1 MRKPVSHQRR
11 AASCAVLCTTG
22 LFVVLLLALVTT
34 AGAAAKS
41 RLEVP
46 QRAMGLLHDQCLS
59 CHNEEKKKGGLSM
72 QTRALLLK
80 GGDSGKVISSGKPD
94 KSLLFQALQPD
105 ADPHMP
111 PKKQLSTNQIEI
123 VRRWI
128 AEGVKW
134 DEAAMR
140 GEKPVREVKLE
151 SLPPGRAPVVTL
163 ALAPDGRLLA
173 IGRGQRIVVHDTQ
186 ATNFPV
192 VADFEAHRDAVRA
205 LVWSPDGR
213 ALASGAFRE
222 LALWETNAFKAN
234 WSVRTGW
241 VGRVTALRFSA
252 YGGALVAADSAVAE
266 SGWIRLFA
274 ADSGRPTAAWLAHA
288 DSISDLVVSPDG
300 GMLAT
305 AGGDKVIKL
314 WEMISQREIARL
326 EGHVGAV
333 TGLGFNTNG
342 TELVSVSL
350 DKQLKI
356 WDVKTRESTL
366 TIGGRKQGFNAAA
379 WSANGGAVVTVD
391 DGGQLD
397 SFKNFKRHT
406 GEQSSA
412 TADEKQL
419 GRWLEPLHTVVVS
432 ADGKRAFTGGQD
444 GVVYAVSSEGKTLA
458 TLRPAEIAVADSSSS
473 STRGNEA
480 PIVGKKSKA
489 KKAQSLLTSA
499 ATSDGARLEV
509 DGSSPSF
516 VRDVMPLLARAG
528 CAAGS
533 CHAKADGQNG
543 FKLSVFNYDLKSDF
557 AEIVKEGRGRRV
569 FPAAPEESLLLLKST
584 LAVEHGGGQR
594 IEPGSRTH
602 ETLLRWIRGG
612 MIYQHTNEPALV
624 RVEVEPREQR
634 YKKSVK
640 QPLRVTAH
648 YSDDTTRDV
657 TALADYSASDK
668 EIAAVDET
676 GIVRVGQL
684 SGESAV
690 VARYMGF
697 VDAARITIPADRLL
711 PEERYAALPRNNFID
726 DLAWVQFR
734 KLGLFPSEPCTD
746 AEFLRR
752 STLDT
757 IGVLPT
763 ADEARAFLANT
774 NARKRELWID
784 HLLAHPAYADFWAN
798 KWADL
803 LRPNP
808 DRVGVKSVFTLDQW
822 LRESFRANKPY
833 DQFAREILLAEGS
846 NHRDGPAVIYRDRR
860 EPSDLT
866 TMFSQLFLGVRME
879 CAKCHHHPNEKWSQ
893 DDFYQFA
900 AFFGTVK
907 HKGAGLSPPIS
918 AGNETF
924 YFAPGGTVK
933 HPLTDDVM
941 KPRPP
946 EGAFIANTN
955 TDPRRGLVTW
965 LTEEKNPFFARA
977 GVNRVWAGF
986 FGRGFVDPVDD
997 FRVSNP
1003 VVNEPLLDAVA
1014 ADFAKHGYDMK
1025 HLVRTILQSRLYQL
1039 SSEPNEWNLADTKN
1053 FSRSLRRRLPA
1064 EALLDAVVDVTGVPE
1079 EFNGVAPGARAMQTW
1094 SYKIGSHFLDA
1105 FGRPNS
1111 SSDCPC
1117 ERDLRT
1123 SVVQSLH
1130 MMNSK
1135 ALQTKLTQSTGRAA
1149 KLAASTRSPEDI
1161 VTELYFT
1168 LFNRPPTHAELK
1180 TATATFAAKD
1190 ATRQT
1195 ATEDVFW
1202 ALLNSAEFVFN
1213 H

>member
-1 MRKPVSHQRR
+1 MLG
-11 AASCAVLCTTG
+11 VLV
-22 LFVVLLLALVTT
+22 FP
-34 AGAAAKS
+34 AGGATRTSAAKS
-41 RLEVP
+41 KLDVP

-59 CHNEEKKKGGLSM
+59 CHNDEKNKGGLSM
-72 QTRALLLK
+72 QTRTALLK

-128 AEGVKW
+128 ADGVKW

-151 SLPPGRAPVVTL
+151 SLPPGRAPVVAL

-173 IGRGQRIVVHDTQ
+173 IGRGQRIVVHDTL

-192 VADFEAHRDAVRA
+192 VADFAAHRDVVRA
-205 LVWSPDGR
+205 LAWSPDGR
-213 ALASGAFRE
+213 SLASGAFRE
-222 LALWETNAFKAN
+222 LTLWETNGFQAI
-234 WSVRTGW
+234 WSVSTGW

-252 YGGALVAADSAVAE
+252 YGGALVAAESVPAE
-266 SGWIRLFA
+266 SGSIKLLA
-274 ADSGRPTAAWLAHA
+274 VDSGKAMASWPAHA
-288 DSISDLVVSPDG
+288 DSIHDLAVSPDG
-300 GMLAT
+300 GMLAS

-314 WEMISQREIARL
+314 WEVISQREIARL
-326 EGHVGAV
+326 EGHIGAV
-333 TGLGFNTNG
+333 TGVGFNTNG

-379 WSANGGAVVTVD
+379 WSANGSTVVTVD

-397 SFKNFKRHT
+397 SFKNFKRHS

-412 TADEKQL
+412 TADEKMM
-419 GRWLEPLHTVVVS
+419 GRWLEPLHAVAIS
-432 ADGKRAFTGGQD
+432 ADGKRAFAGGQD
-444 GVVYAVSSEGKTLA
+444 GLVYALSSEGKTLA
-458 TLRPAEIAVADSSSS
+458 TLRQPE
-473 STRGNEA
+473 ST
-480 PIVGKKSKA
+480 
-489 KKAQSLLTSA
+489 
-499 ATSDGARLEV
+499 EV
-509 DGSSPSF
+509 DARSASLAASSPSF
-516 VRDVMPLLARAG
+516 VRDVMPLLAKAG

-569 FPAAPEESLLLLKST
+569 FPAAPVESLLLLKST

-594 IEPGSRTH
+594 IEPGSPTH

-624 RVEVEPREQR
+624 RVDVEPREQR
-634 YKKSVK
+634 YKKGAK

-657 TALADYSASDK
+657 TALADYSASDR

-711 PEERYAALPRNNFID
+711 PEERYTSLPRNNFID
-726 DLAWVQFR
+726 DLAWAQFR

-752 STLDT
+752 STLDS
-757 IGVLPT
+757 IGMLPS
-763 ADEARAFLANT
+763 ADEARAFLADT
-774 NARKRELWID
+774 NPRKRELWIER
-784 HLLAHPAYADFWAN
+784 LLAHPAYADFWAN

-833 DQFAREILLAEGS
+833 DQFAREILLAEGN

-860 EPSDLT
+860 EPSELT

-879 CAKCHHHPNEKWSQ
+879 CARCHHHPNEKWSQ

-933 HPLTDDVM
+933 HPLTDEVM

-946 EGAFIANTN
+946 EGSFADDTKA
-955 TDPRRGLVTW
+955 DPRRALLAW

-977 GVNRVWAGF
+977 AVNRVWAGF

-1003 VVNEPLLDAVA
+1003 VVNEPLLNALA
-1014 ADFAKHGYDMK
+1014 ADFAKNSYDLK
-1025 HLVRTILQSRLYQL
+1025 HLVRTILQSRLYQI
-1039 SSEPNEWNLADTKN
+1039 SSEPNEWNLTDTKN

-1079 EFNGVAPGARAMQTW
+1079 EFNGVPPGGRAMQTW

-1135 ALQTKLTQSTGRAA
+1135 ALQTKLTQSNGRAA
-1149 KLAASTRSPEDI
+1149 KLAASTGPPEDI

-1168 LFNRPPTHAELK
+1168 LFNRPPTEAELK
-1180 TATATFAAKD
+1180 TATAAFAAKD

>member
-1 MRKPVSHQRR
+1 MTSSSAAAPKP
-11 AASCAVLCTTG
+11 
-22 LFVVLLLALVTT
+22 
-34 AGAAAKS
+34 AAAKS
-41 RLEVP
+41 KLDVP

-59 CHNEEKKKGGLSM
+59 CHKDEKKKGGLSM
-72 QTRALLLK
+72 QTRTALLK

-94 KSLLFQALQPD
+94 ASLLFKSIQPD

-134 DEAAMR
+134 DDAALR
-140 GEKPVREVKLE
+140 GEKRVREVTLE
-151 SLPPGRAPVVTL
+151 ALPPGRAPVVTL
-163 ALAPDGRLLA
+163 ALALDGRLLA
-173 IGRGQRIVVHDTQ
+173 IGRGQRIVVHDTL

-192 VADFEAHRDAVRA
+192 VADFEAHRDSVRA
-205 LVWSPDGR
+205 LAWSPDGR

-222 LALWETNAFKAN
+222 LTLWETNGFKAS
-234 WSVRTGW
+234 WSVRTGL
-241 VGRVTALRFSA
+241 VGRVTALRFSS
-252 YGGALVAADSAVAE
+252 YGGALVVADSVVAE
-266 SGWIRLFA
+266 NGWIRLFA
-274 ADSGRPTAAWLAHA
+274 AESGRPTAAWLAHA
-288 DSISDLVVSPDG
+288 DSISDLAVSPDG

-314 WEMISQREIARL
+314 WEAISQREIARL
-326 EGHVGAV
+326 EGHIGAV

-350 DKQLKI
+350 DKQLKV
-356 WDVKTRESTL
+356 WDVRTRESTL

-379 WSANGGAVVTVD
+379 WSANGGAVVAVD
-391 DGGQLD
+391 DGGGMD

-419 GRWLEPLHTVVVS
+419 GRWAESLHAVAVS

-458 TLRPAEIAVADSSSS
+458 TLRPAEIVVADSSSS
-473 STRGNEA
+473 SSRGA
-480 PIVGKKSKA
+480 PIIGKKSKV
-489 KKAQSLLTSA
+489 KKDQSLLTPA
-499 ATSDGARLEV
+499 ATSDVVRPV
-509 DGSSPSF
+509 SDGSSPSF

-594 IEPGSRTH
+594 IEPGSPTH

-612 MIYQHTNEPALV
+612 MIYQHTNEPTLV
-624 RVEVEPREQR
+624 RVDVEPREQR
-634 YKKSVK
+634 YKKGAK

-668 EIAAVDET
+668 EIAGVDET

-697 VDAARITIPADRLL
+697 VDASRITIPADRLL

-726 DLAWVQFR
+726 DLAWAQFR

-752 STLDT
+752 SMLDT
-757 IGVLPT
+757 IGVLPS
-763 ADEARAFLANT
+763 ADEARAFLADSNP
-774 NARKRELWID
+774 RKRELWIES
-784 HLLAHPAYADFWAN
+784 LLAHPAYADFWAN

-833 DQFAREILLAEGS
+833 DQFAREILLAEGN

-933 HPLTDDVM
+933 HPLTDEVM

-946 EGAFIANTN
+946 DGAFADDTK
-955 TDPRRGLVTW
+955 TDPRRALVAW

-977 GVNRVWAGF
+977 AVNRVWAGF

-1014 ADFAKHGYDMK
+1014 ADFARQGYDFK

-1039 SSEPNEWNLADTKN
+1039 SSAPNEWNLADTKN

-1079 EFNGVAPGARAMQTW
+1079 EFNGVPPGARAMQTW

-1135 ALQTKLTQSTGRAA
+1135 ALQAKLTQTTGRAA
-1149 KLAASTRSPEDI
+1149 TLAASTRSPDDI
-1161 VTELYFT
+1161 VAELYFT
-1168 LFNRPPTHAELK
+1168 LFNRPPTEAELK
-1180 TATATFAAKD
+1180 TAAATFAAKD